1 MSWTQFLNFILHN
14 FILHINGEKKVPDK
28 SLSTRRSMPR
38 NLLLDG
44 FGNCLLAFQV
54 LNPATSLFYFIMLFT
69 HINLLTRTLP
79 QMQGPA

>member
-1 MSWTQFLNFILHN
+1 MSWTQSLN
-14 FILHINGEKKVPDK
+14 FILHINGERKILDK
-28 SLSTRRSMPR
+28 SLSVRRSMPR

-44 FGNCLLAFQV
+44 SGSRLLAFQV

-69 HINLLTRTLP
+69 HTSLLTRTLH